1 MQDQPPNIPTPP
13 QDLQNKGKSK
23 RKSVLTTIV
32 TIVVIV
38 FVTVGT
44 RVIINTQIN
53 KEKATPE
60 SLLKSEE
67 ITPYVSSEHGF
78 TVDFPGFPS
87 TEHSTLDIEGVS
99 VPYTQYVKELNNG
112 NTAYMVQVAKYPKSE
127 IDITGQERGSLDGAL
142 NGMVQNIGA
151 TIVSSSNNDTF
162 INYPSAEAHLTYTE
176 DGKTYDVYV
185 RNFIKDNSLYTIAT
199 TGESRSA
206 FDTFA
211 NSLTFQE

>member
-112 NTAYMVQVAKYPKSE
+112 NNPLIGLGIPLKTSEKITWRKSLFNHSQWFYYWGFIMLLFVIIYDWLTASFC
-127 IDITGQERGSLDGAL
+127 L
-142 NGMVQNIGA
+142 
-151 TIVSSSNNDTF
+151 
-162 INYPSAEAHLTYTE
+162 
-176 DGKTYDVYV
+176 
-185 RNFIKDNSLYTIAT
+185 
-199 TGESRSA
+199 
-206 FDTFA
+206 
-211 NSLTFQE
+211 